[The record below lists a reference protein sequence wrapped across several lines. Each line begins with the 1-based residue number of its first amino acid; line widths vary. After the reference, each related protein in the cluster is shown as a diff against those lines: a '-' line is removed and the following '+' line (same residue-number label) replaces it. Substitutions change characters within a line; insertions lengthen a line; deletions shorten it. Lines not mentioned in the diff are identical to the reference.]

1 MTSVATRSLRRL
13 SLDSFGV
20 GLQRVS
26 NKWYSSSSSSSSSS
40 FGSGDDIDND
50 NDDFIPELQMQGVD
64 PRKGWGFRGVHK
76 YKILDDALAALM
88 DGTGIILHISRW
100 QEQILSRLKVLLV

>member
-76 YKILDDALAALM
+76 VLAVFQPAISLLM
-88 DGTGIILHISRW
+88 Y
-100 QEQILSRLKVLLV
+100 QLSFSSSITRF

>member
-26 NKWYSSSSSSSSSS
+26 NKWYSSSSSSS
-40 FGSGDDIDND
+40 FGSGDDIEND

-76 YKILDDALAALM
+76 
-88 DGTGIILHISRW
+88 
-100 QEQILSRLKVLLV
+100 